1 MDAENKKYKKTI
13 HACYRGYITQ
23 AIIVNLSPLFFVI
36 FQDSY
41 DVSFVTLGSIVL
53 LNFVTQMLTD
63 VAAIRFVEKVGYRVA
78 AVMAHALATV
88 GLLMLGI
95 LPMVLPIIPALV
107 ISTIIFSVGG
117 GLLEVLVSPI
127 VDSVPGEAKEAS
139 MSLLHSFYCWGQV
152 MVVLVTTFLLF
163 LIGNINWSIIPMLWA
178 ILPLYNLI
186 TFLKVPIIPPLSE
199 NERTPIKKLLKSKIF
214 LIALLMMLCAGA
226 AELAIAQWASLF
238 TEKALGVSK
247 TAGDVLG
254 PCFFAVTMGI
264 GRTLYGVYGHKV
276 KLIKVMIFSSVLCVV
291 SYVMTAL
298 SQNSV
303 ISLAGCALCGLAVS
317 LMWPGMLS
325 VVAAKYKSGGAAMF
339 GIMAIFGD
347 VGCSVGP
354 WLVGIVS
361 QMYSG
366 FGAETALRYGIL
378 AATIF
383 PVIMILGLISFK
395 RLEDE

>member
-36 FQDSY
+36 FQDDY
-41 DVSFVTLGSIVL
+41 NISFAALGSIVL
-53 LNFVTQMLTD
+53 LNFITQMLTD
-63 VAAIRFVEKVGYRVA
+63 IAAIRFVEKVGYRVA
-78 AVMAHALATV
+78 AVTAHALATV
-88 GLLMLGI
+88 GLLMLGL
-95 LPMVLPIIPALV
+95 LPMVLPILPALV

-163 LIGNINWSIIPMLWA
+163 IIGNVNWCIIPMLWA

-186 TFLKVPIIPPLSE
+186 AFLKVPIIPPLSE
-199 NERTPIKKLLKSKIF
+199 HERMPIKKLLKSKIF

-226 AELAIAQWASLF
+226 SELAIAQWASLF

-247 TAGDVLG
+247 TAGDCLG

-303 ISLAGCALCGLAVS
+303 ISLAGCAICGIAVS

-347 VGCSVGP
+347 IGCSVGP

-361 QMYSG
+361 QMCSG
-366 FGAETALRYGIL
+366 FGSELALRYGVL

-383 PVIMILGLISFK
+383 PVIMILGLIRFK
-395 RLEDE
+395 RLKEE